1 MKNLKDDQFRE
12 IHDFYRL
19 VKVNQN
25 SEIVERSELKKDKF
39 SKGRLR
45 QPLVVSEKVLVYAK
59 SLRKKDAS
67 ENLNELTTQN
77 ISFFNRDRKFIIRK
91 RLKIF
96 DSPLTYYSWIA
107 DENIKK
113 LIDKRH
119 IREELFVIN
128 N

>member
-1 MKNLKDDQFRE
+1 M
-12 IHDFYRL
+12 
-19 VKVNQN
+19 
-25 SEIVERSELKKDKF
+25 
-39 SKGRLR
+39 
-45 QPLVVSEKVLVYAK
+45 SEKVLVYAE
-59 SLRKKDAS
+59 SLKKKDAP

-96 DSPLTYYSWIA
+96 DSPLIYYSWIA